1 MRPGCEAERTVTFRK
16 YEELG
21 AYHWA
26 WADRS
31 SVIYA
36 PAAEARY
43 AIVAKRIE
51 AGHRVL
57 DIGCGDGYLMNLAA
71 DRGAV
76 ATGVDTEATG
86 LALARQMLGEPRN
99 LRLVRADATRLP
111 LLEGSFDRVLL
122 VDVVEHLVDPE
133 PCLSEIGRMLAPDG
147 WLLVTT
153 PKWRPGRMWDEANHV
168 REYRP
173 EELADQLRAFF
184 KDVSL
189 SFFIPNVWWQV
200 RRRLGKGLIRTW
212 SRYLYN
218 PFLREG
224 GDADGFCHILAVCG
238 DPR

>member
-1 MRPGCEAERTVTFRK
+1 MTFRK

-31 SVIYA
+31 SRSYA

-43 AIVAKRIE
+43 TIVAKRIE
-51 AGHRVL
+51 PGQRVL
-57 DIGCGDGYLMNLAA
+57 DVGCGDGYLMNLVA
-71 DRGAV
+71 DRRAV
-76 ATGVDTEATG
+76 ATGVDMEVTG
-86 LALARQMLGEPRN
+86 LALARQMLGEPSNPR
-99 LRLVRADATRLP
+99 VIRADAKRLP
-111 LLEGSFDRVLL
+111 FREGSYDRVLL

-147 WLLVTT
+147 RLLLTT
-153 PKWRPGRMWDEANHV
+153 PRWRPGKMWDETNHV

-173 EELADQLRAFF
+173 KELADQLQDFF

-189 SFFIPNVWWQV
+189 SFFIPTGWWQV
-200 RRRLGKGLIRTW
+200 RRRLGKGFIRTW
-212 SRYLYN
+212 SRRLYN

-224 GDADGFCHILAVCG
+224 GDPDGFCHILAVCG
-238 DPR
+238 HPR